1 MATGPSSL
9 SEPNAQEAE
18 KAVLGI
24 ALMNAHG
31 AQEAARLLQPEHF
44 YLPAHQEIHRAVT
57 KLTDQRLPVDPVS
70 VWHEVQAL
78 GSGRA
83 IPDGVLYLHDL
94 VSNAPAVGSQA
105 YHITLVQNTAARRRI
120 NSLGAIAQALA
131 NDAST
136 GLPGDIIDSL
146 RGSLDSITA
155 TYVDTSIPTFAEGL
169 EETLAE
175 IERVGTQGAIVGVP
189 TGFPDLDAKMHG
201 LRPGQMI
208 IIAGRPAMGKSTL
221 MLNFAAHAAFHCDKS
236 VLIFSLEMSRIEL
249 FSKLLSAEARIEWST
264 LQSGKLSEA
273 EWSRLAA
280 VHGRISKARF
290 GVDDM
295 PNITMADIRAK
306 AMKWKAQHGL
316 DLIAIDY
323 LQLMSSG
330 RRSEN
335 RQQEVS
341 EMSRNVKLL
350 AKELGVPVIAL
361 SQLNRGPEQRTEK
374 KPQLSDLRESGSLE
388 QDCDVAI
395 LLHRDEVYNPT
406 LRVGEA
412 DIIVA
417 KHRGGPTGITPAV
430 AQLHYSRFVPAAF
443 SLDPSEGGDTQSQF

>member
-1 MATGPSSL
+1 MASPANL
-9 SEPNAQEAE
+9 SEPQAQEAE

-24 ALMNAHG
+24 ALMNSAA
-31 AQEAARLLQPEHF
+31 AQEAARLLQPDNF
-44 YLPAHQEIHRAVT
+44 YLPAHQVIHEAVGR
-57 KLTDQRLPVDPVS
+57 LVDQRLPVDPVS
-70 VWHEVQAL
+70 VWHEIEAM

-83 IPDGVLYLHDL
+83 IPDGAVYLHTL
-94 VSNAPAVGSQA
+94 TSTAPGVGSHS
-105 YHITLVQNTAARRRI
+105 YHITLVQEAAARRRI
-120 NSLGAIAQALA
+120 NALGMTAQALA
-131 NDAST
+131 NDASA
-136 GLPGDIIDSL
+136 GLPADIIDSL
-146 RGSLDSITA
+146 RKSLDGITA
-155 TYVDTSIPTFAEGL
+155 NYVDTAIPTFEAGL
-169 EETLAE
+169 EEALAE
-175 IERVGTQGAIVGVP
+175 IERVGTEGAVVGVP

-249 FSKLLSAEARIEWST
+249 LTKLLSAEARIEWGT

-273 EWSRLAA
+273 EWARIAG
-280 VHGRISKARF
+280 VHAKISKARL

-295 PNITMADIRAK
+295 PNVTMADIRAK
-306 AMKWKAQHGL
+306 AMQWKAQHGL
-316 DLIAIDY
+316 DMIAIDY

-350 AKELGVPVIAL
+350 AKELGVPILAL

-443 SLDPSEGGDTQSQF
+443 SLDPAAAEAAGSSF

>member
-1 MATGPSSL
+1 MSPLPEPHATDS
-9 SEPNAQEAE
+9 E

-24 ALMNAHG
+24 SLRSPAA
-31 AQEAARLLQPEHF
+31 AQESVRLLQPENF
-44 YLPAHQEIHRAVT
+44 YLPPHQVIHQAITQLVE
-57 KLTDQRLPVDPVS
+57 QRLPIDPVS
-70 VWHEVQAL
+70 VWHEIETL
-78 GSGRA
+78 GSARA
-83 IPDGVLYLHDL
+83 IPDGVIYLHDL
-94 VSNAPAVGSQA
+94 VTAAPAIGSQA
-105 YHITLVQNTAARRRI
+105 YHITLIQNAAARRRI
-120 NSLGAIAQALA
+120 NNLGMVAQALA
-131 NDAST
+131 TDASS
-136 GLPGDIIDSL
+136 GIPADIIENL
-146 RGSLDSITA
+146 RSSLDNITA
-155 TYVDTSIPTFAEGL
+155 TYVDTSIPTFAAGL

-175 IERVGTQGAIVGVP
+175 IERVGTEGAIVGVP
-189 TGFPDLDAKMHG
+189 TGFPDLDSKMHG
-201 LRPGQMI
+201 MRPGQMI
-208 IIAGRPAMGKSTL
+208 IVAGRPAMGKSTL
-221 MLNFAAHAAFHCDKS
+221 MLNFASHAAFHCNKS

-249 FSKLLSAEARIEWST
+249 LSKILSAEARIEWST

-273 EWSRLAA
+273 EWSRLASI
-280 VHGRISKARF
+280 HGKISDARF
-290 GVDDM
+290 GVDDT
-295 PNITMADIRAK
+295 PNVTMADIRAK
-306 AMKWKAQHGL
+306 AIKWKAQHDL
-316 DLIAIDY
+316 DLVAIDY

-341 EMSRNVKLL
+341 EISRNVKLL

-417 KHRGGPTGITPAV
+417 KHRGGPTGIIPAV

-443 SLDPSEGGDTQSQF
+443 SLEPGGETVPAAGF

>member
-1 MATGPSSL
+1 VANSPSPL
-9 SEPNAQEAE
+9 SEPNAQDAE

-24 ALMNAHG
+24 ALLHPNA
-31 AQEAARLLQPEHF
+31 AQEAVRLLQPDNY
-44 YLPAHQEIHRAVT
+44 YLPAHQTIHQAIMA
-57 KLTDQRLPVDPVS
+57 LTDKRLPVDPVS
-70 VWHEVQAL
+70 VWHEIEAM
-78 GSGRA
+78 GATRA
-83 IPDGVLYLHDL
+83 VPDGVLYLHDL
-94 VSNAPAVGSQA
+94 VSNSPGVGSQA
-105 YHITLVQNTAARRRI
+105 YHITLIQNAAARRRI
-120 NSLGAIAQALA
+120 NSLGMMAQALA

-136 GLPGDIIDSL
+136 GIPSDIIDSL
-146 RGSLDSITA
+146 RGSLDNITA
-155 TYVDTSIPTFAEGL
+155 TYVDTSIPTFEAGL

-201 LRPGQMI
+201 MRPGQMI

-249 FSKLLSAEARIEWST
+249 LSKLLSAEARIEWST

-273 EWSRLAA
+273 EWSRLASI
-280 VHGRISKARF
+280 HSKISKARF
-290 GVDDM
+290 GVDDTPNVTM
-295 PNITMADIRAK
+295 PDIRAK

-316 DLIAIDY
+316 DMVAIDY

-330 RRSEN
+330 RRTEN

-350 AKELGVPVIAL
+350 AKELGVPVLAL

-443 SLDPSEGGDTQSQF
+443 SLDPNDGDSPNAF

>member
-1 MATGPSSL
+1 VTTRPAGPP
-9 SEPNAQEAE
+9 EPHAQEAE

-24 ALMNAHG
+24 SLMSSNA
-31 AQEAARLLQPEHF
+31 AQETVRLLQPDNY
-44 YLPAHQEIHRAVT
+44 YLPAHQTIHEALIR
-57 KLTDQRLPVDPVS
+57 LTDKRDPIDPIS
-70 VWHEVQAL
+70 VWHEIEAA
-78 GSGRA
+78 GSARA

-94 VSNAPAVGSQA
+94 ISSAPAPASHTYHVG
-105 YHITLVQNTAARRRI
+105 LVQDAAARRRI
-120 NSLGAIAQALA
+120 NSLGMVAQSLA
-131 NDAST
+131 NDASS
-136 GLPGDIIDSL
+136 GVPAEIIETLKSN
-146 RGSLDSITA
+146 LDNITA
-155 TYVDTSIPTFAEGL
+155 TYVDTSIPTLATGL

-175 IERVGTQGAIVGVP
+175 IERVGTEGAVVGVP

-201 LRPGQMI
+201 MRPGQMI

-249 FSKLLSAEARIEWST
+249 LSKLLSAEGRIEWST

-273 EWSRLAA
+273 EWARLAA
-280 VHGRISKARF
+280 LHGKISQARL
-290 GVDDM
+290 GVDDT
-295 PNITMADIRAK
+295 PSVTMADIRAK
-306 AMKWKAQHGL
+306 AINWKAQHGL
-316 DLIAIDY
+316 DMLAIDY

-350 AKELGVPVIAL
+350 AKELGVPVLAL

-406 LRVGEA
+406 VRVGEA

-443 SLDPSEGGDTQSQF
+443 SLNNADPGATASG